1 MAPGLAAPVA
11 GGKADA
17 VLRPPGEVD
26 RELAAAAAAA
36 MGSGTSVKDGA
47 DEGAAGG
54 GGGVSGALPHP
65 AKLPTINAIA
75 TSQRERVMGLILLE
89 ALLAGVL
96 LVGIVWWT
104 MFSGRKNGEPPRDD
118 TPPKE

>member
-1 MAPGLAAPVA
+1 
-11 GGKADA
+11 
-17 VLRPPGEVD
+17 
-26 RELAAAAAAA
+26 
-36 MGSGTSVKDGA
+36 MGSGTSAKGGA
-47 DEGAAGG
+47 EEGAAGG

-65 AKLPTINAIA
+65 AKLPTINVIA

>member
-1 MAPGLAAPVA
+1 MV

-17 VLRPPGEVD
+17 VLRPLGGLD
-26 RELAAAAAAA
+26 RALAAAAAAA
-36 MGSGTSVKDGA
+36 MGSGTSA
-47 DEGAAGG
+47 EGGVGGAGG
-54 GGGVSGALPHP
+54 ALTH
-65 AKLPTINAIA
+65 AARLPTINTVA
-75 TSQRERVMGLILLE
+75 TSQKVRFMGLILLE

-118 TPPKE
+118 VNEDGADKK